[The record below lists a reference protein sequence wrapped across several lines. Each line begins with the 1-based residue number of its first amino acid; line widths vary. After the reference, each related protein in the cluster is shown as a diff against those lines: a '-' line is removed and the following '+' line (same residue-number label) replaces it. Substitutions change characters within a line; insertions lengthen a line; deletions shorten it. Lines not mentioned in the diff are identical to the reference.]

1 MKRFSPL
8 HWLLLLLP
16 ALSFVEGLAWPFPA
30 GAAFFEDTIQRV
42 AGPLLNPVLGGA
54 EFGNIYK
61 VMMES
66 FLGVVSL
73 VGIVMIVRAGLMLA
87 ASQEEGQLEKARKVI
102 INVSVALILLNL
114 APHIAEALLG
124 YNRGGVDIIK
134 QELIGLLNFFETV
147 AAVAAIVFIIVSG
160 VRAVTTYGGE
170 DGPAHLK
177 RALIG
182 VGAGILLIATK
193 GLIVRAVVT
202 ERTPNAILGIIK
214 TFVEAVLGLGALVAT
229 IVLIWAGLLM
239 IVNLGKDE
247 QYTRAKT
254 LVVRVGIGLIVIL
267 SSMAIVQ
274 FVIS

>member
-1 MKRFSPL
+1 MKRLSPL
-8 HWLLLLLP
+8 HWLLFPILGWPLP
-16 ALSFVEGLAWPFPA
+16 ALAIT
-30 GAAFFEDTIQRV
+30 FEDTIQRV
-42 AGPLLNPVLGGA
+42 AGTLNPGLGGA
-54 EFGNIYK
+54 EFGSIYR

-66 FLGVVSL
+66 FIGVVSL
-73 VGIVMIVRAGLMLA
+73 VGTLMIVRAGLALA
-87 ASQEEGQLEKARKVI
+87 TSQEEGQLEKARKVI
-102 INVSVALILLNL
+102 INVSVALVLLNL
-114 APHIAEALLG
+114 APRIAEALLA
-124 YNRGGVDIIK
+124 YQSGGPGIIE

-147 AAVAAIVFIIVSG
+147 AAIAAVVFIIVSG
-160 VRAVTTYGGE
+160 IRAVTTYGGE

-177 RALIG
+177 RTLIG

-193 GLIVRAVVT
+193 QLIVRAVVT
-202 ERTPNAILGIIK
+202 ERNPNAILSIIK